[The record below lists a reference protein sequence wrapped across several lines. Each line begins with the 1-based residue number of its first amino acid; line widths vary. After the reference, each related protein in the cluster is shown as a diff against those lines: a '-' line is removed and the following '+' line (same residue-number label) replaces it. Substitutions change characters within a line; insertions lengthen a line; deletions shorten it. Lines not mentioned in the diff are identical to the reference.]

1 MVAMSC
7 NSEIP
12 CSACRKWDSKAKS
25 FSCNP
30 YQCQQLSEW
39 LIVYTKIE
47 PMESLQVAAAQIQY
61 IV

>member
-30 YQCQQLSEW
+30 YQCQQLTQW

-47 PMESLQVAAAQIQY
+47 LMENLHVAAAQIQY

>member
-1 MVAMSC
+1 MFAMSK

-12 CSACRKWDSKAKS
+12 CSACHKWNATAKS

-30 YQCQQLSEW
+30 HQCQQLSEW
-39 LIVYTKIE
+39 FIVYTKID
-47 PMESLQVAAAQIQY
+47 PMETIQVVAAQIQY

>member
-1 MVAMSC
+1 MFAMSK
-7 NSEIP
+7 NSKIP
-12 CSACRKWDSKAKS
+12 CSACHKWDAMAKS

-47 PMESLQVAAAQIQY
+47 PVETIQVEAAPMQY